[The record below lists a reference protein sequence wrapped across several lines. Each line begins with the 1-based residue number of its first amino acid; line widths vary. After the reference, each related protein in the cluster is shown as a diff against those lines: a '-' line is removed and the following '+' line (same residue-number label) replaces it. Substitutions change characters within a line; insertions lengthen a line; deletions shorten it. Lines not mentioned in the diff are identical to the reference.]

1 MRTVSVARRHRIA
14 CVTEVCRLQLPANRD
29 LRMRA
34 TSRLSKTSCFPPC
47 GSILAESLL
56 HRPKSRQSMT
66 KQSQSRIAKE
76 SSLLNG
82 RRGKMDRGGNG
93 WASMSRKKSCFL
105 SSVPGTR
112 HEPRAKLGLRYRI
125 KVVEVRFHH

>member
-56 HRPKSRQSMT
+56 HCPKSRQSMT

-93 WASMSRKKSCFL
+93 WASMSRKKSCF
-105 SSVPGTR
+105 VECAG
-112 HEPRAKLGLRYRI
+112 HMPRAKLGLRYRI